1 MNKETESSEFLESL
15 KSRVKAALGSIEDI
29 RYSLSEIEEELTD
42 ISELADSLS
51 DLVNAEDE

>member
-1 MNKETESSEFLESL
+1 MNKETESAEVLESL
-15 KSRVKAALGSIEDI
+15 KFRIKAALSRIEDI
-29 RYSLSEIEEELTD
+29 RYSISEMEEELTD